1 MKKQILITLI
11 IISSG
16 LTMNAQI
23 WNGSTIADGN
33 IWRNGNIGI
42 GTSDPYSKLTIGISQ
57 PLFLNSG
64 GSSTTPFLA
73 VLNSPNP
80 SVAPYG
86 WAFYDN
92 QTNGNLDIYR
102 RNGTVQGEQTMSFN
116 RNTGDISIGSVAPL
130 FLNRGGSS
138 TTPFL
143 AVLNS
148 PNPSVAPYGWA
159 FYDNQTN
166 GNLDIYRRNGT
177 VQGEQTMSF
186 NRNTG
191 DVGIGTKNPA
201 YKLDVL
207 GTIRAREIKV
217 DLNGADFVFE
227 SSYKLM
233 PLNELEKFT
242 KEQKHLPE
250 IAPAKEME
258 KNGTDLGVLTSK
270 LLQKIEELTLYTIE
284 QNKKIIELEEQN
296 KTIEELKQMVKLQSE
311 KLERIV
317 ATSK

>member
-1 MKKQILITLI
+1 MSMKIQILISLI

-33 IWRNGNIGI
+33 IWRNGNVGI

-64 GSSTTPFLA
+64 GSS
-73 VLNSPNP
+73 S
-80 SVAPYG
+80 
-86 WAFYDN
+86 
-92 QTNGNLDIYR
+92 
-102 RNGTVQGEQTMSFN
+102 
-116 RNTGDISIGSVAPL
+116 
-130 FLNRGGSS
+130 
-138 TTPFL
+138 TPFL

-201 YKLDVL
+201 YKLDVC
-207 GTIRAREIKV
+207 GTIRAKEIKV
-217 DLNGADFVFE
+217 DLLGTCVPDFVFKKD
-227 SSYKLM
+227 YKLM
-233 PLNELEKFT
+233 NLNELEKFVTT
-242 KEQKHLPE
+242 KQHLPE
-250 IAPAKEME
+250 IASEKEMME
-258 KNGTDLGVLTSK
+258 NGLNMKEFQMK

-284 QNKKIIELEEQN
+284 QNK
-296 KTIEELKQMVKLQSE
+296 ELKRLNKKVVKLE
-311 KLERIV
+311 
-317 ATSK
+317 SKSKQ